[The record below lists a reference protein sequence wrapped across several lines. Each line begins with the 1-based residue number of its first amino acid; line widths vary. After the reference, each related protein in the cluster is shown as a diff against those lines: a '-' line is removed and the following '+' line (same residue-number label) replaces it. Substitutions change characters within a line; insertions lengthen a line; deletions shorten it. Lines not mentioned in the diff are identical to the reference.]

1 MCSSKAVWD
10 KILKKMIS
18 PPTLEL
24 LFQFLPE
31 ENHNPLTGWGTHNK
45 TWSVVITNQPLALKI
60 FIQTFL
66 QPWLW
71 GFTVLPSPPICT
83 THVITLDGKYPMD
96 HCWAI
101 RWLSLFLFSASA
113 SAISVFSTDRGKR
126 QHQTW
131 SSLTRHST
139 VDTRQVL
146 ALWCSIFR
154 EGV

>member
-24 LFQFLPE
+24 LFQFLPGE
-31 ENHNPLTGWGTHNK
+31 NPLTGWGTHNK
-45 TWSVVITNQPLALKI
+45 TWSVESPTNHLHWKSSSNPFFNLW
-60 FIQTFL
+60 
-66 QPWLW
+66 PWS
-71 GFTVLPSPPICT
+71 FTVLPSPPICT

-101 RWLSLFLFSASA
+101 RWLSLFQFCASA

-131 SSLTRHST
+131 SCLTRHWT
-139 VDTRQVL
+139 VDTRQVP